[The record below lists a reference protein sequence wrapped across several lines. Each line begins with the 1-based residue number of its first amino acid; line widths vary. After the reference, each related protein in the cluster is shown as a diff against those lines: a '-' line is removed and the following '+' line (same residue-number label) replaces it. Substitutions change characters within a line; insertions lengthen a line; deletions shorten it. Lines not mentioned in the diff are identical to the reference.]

1 MKPKGWGQQGGARPT
16 VFLRAVAVLAAML
29 LVTAPSECRSAQEAE
44 MEEFVKNGDFSQVE
58 EGKPAGWVTIGDP
71 EYVTQELV
79 TADEGGDPCAKLVC
93 TRCEG
98 GQRRQ
103 YAVLAQVGQLRL
115 EEGRLYELACRMRAE
130 AMDELTVRVS
140 IGDAERRRSSGLRVD
155 LPVTGSWSEYRLPFA
170 AARAIG
176 ETGRLQFAI
185 AEPATLYLDDVRLV
199 AIDPDQIVFT
209 HVVPPGSGK
218 NLLPNGSFE
227 LGKIGW
233 SAVGRDIAWGNLD
246 RLHGRVERSGGADGR
261 RFLRIPLGAREGPT
275 FYWDYYEPVVRTLR
289 MMLAANLGWIRVD
302 PGQPYTLSCD
312 MRASVPGVTAVLGVR
327 AQDPRGAG
335 TPRAQDLRHEVR
347 LTSEWQRYSFTF
359 RPQRR
364 YVFVT
369 VGPDLDEE
377 TAVMVDLDAIQLE
390 AGTQATAFAPH
401 GLVEVGI
408 EPSEPG
414 GIFTKGK
421 PATLKLRAYNSGIE
435 TASVHASF
443 EVTDFFDS
451 RAELPGASL
460 EVPPGSLAEHDIV
473 LPRDWQGYYRVQ
485 AVYDG
490 EDMVSAQS
498 LRIAIVPPQTE
509 ADSILGINHAFPDP
523 LLIQVS
529 KKAGVTWYRDWSLK
543 WHDLEPAP
551 GEYRW
556 EIGDAQVDRVVEEGV
571 HLMAL
576 MPPYPSAPWNTTGT
590 PEVASERM
598 PRELAWAPDDPQRL
612 GDFIEKAVS
621 HYRDRVQVWEFLNE
635 PIYTHYAL
643 PARGGD
649 YTPAD
654 YVALLKVAYAAMHRA
669 DPDCTVIAGIGSS
682 PRRLT
687 REVIEAG
694 CLEHCDAFVLH
705 LYPGRMPPE
714 GFIEETDTL
723 LRNMEQHGRLTP
735 IWVTEFAYYGDDDPP
750 SRPYVPGESWAEA
763 RLLADERQCV
773 DYTIRLFALMMA
785 RGTEKFF
792 FHAGVGGEVNQPYYD
807 CSYLKYGGTPAKLF
821 PALAVYADLLQGDW
835 RFAREKRLG
844 EDGFCVAFETDR
856 QSVVV
861 LWQARGQ
868 AAATVPA
875 DVACLDI
882 VGRTLTERPLTLSST
897 PVYLVGPP
905 GEAGRLV
912 DAVRLASQ

>member
-1 MKPKGWGQQGGARPT
+1 
-16 VFLRAVAVLAAML
+16 
-29 LVTAPSECRSAQEAE
+29 
-44 MEEFVKNGDFSQVE
+44 MEKFIRNGDFSQVE
-58 EGKPAGWVTIGDP
+58 EGSPVGWVTIGDP

-79 TADEGGDPCAKLVC
+79 AADEGGNPCAKFVC
-93 TRCEG
+93 TRLAG
-98 GQRRQ
+98 GGRRR
-103 YAVLAQVGQLRL
+103 YAGLAQAGQLRL
-115 EEGRLYELACRMRAE
+115 EEGRLYEMRCRMRTE
-130 AMDELTVRVS
+130 GRDELTVRVS
-140 IGDAERRRSSGLRVD
+140 IVEAEQRRSSGLRAD
-155 LPVTGSWSEYRLPFA
+155 LSVTGSWAEYSLPFA

-176 ETGRLQFAI
+176 QAGQLQFAI
-185 AEPATLYLDDVRLV
+185 AEPATFYLDDVRLSAV
-199 AIDPDQIVFT
+199 EPDQIAFT
-209 HVVPPGSGK
+209 HVVPARPGK
-218 NLLPNGSFE
+218 NLVPNGSFE

-246 RLHGRVERSGGADGR
+246 RLHGRVEQSGGTDGR
-261 RFLRIPLGAREGPT
+261 RFLSIRLGAGQGPT
-275 FYWDYYEPVVRTLR
+275 FYWDYYDPVVRTLR
-289 MMLAANLGWIRVD
+289 TMLAANLGWIPVEPD
-302 PGQPYTLSCD
+302 QPYTLSCE
-312 MRASVPGVTAVLGVR
+312 MRASIPGVKAALGVHG
-327 AQDPRGAG
+327 QNPPGASAS
-335 TPRAQDLRHEVR
+335 RAQDLRDEVR
-347 LTSEWQRYSFTF
+347 LTSEWQCYSFTF
-359 RPQRR
+359 RPQHR

-369 VGPDLDEE
+369 VGPDLEEE
-377 TAVMVDLDAIQLE
+377 TAVTVDIDTIQLE
-390 AGTQATAFAPH
+390 AGTQATAFGPH
-401 GLVEVGI
+401 GPVEVGV

-414 GIFTKGK
+414 GIFTSGK
-421 PATLKLRAYNSGIE
+421 PAALKLRAYNPG
-435 TASVHASF
+435 TAPASVHARF

-451 RAELPGASL
+451 RAELPGVSL
-460 EVPPGSLAEHDIV
+460 EVPGGSLAERDV
-473 LPRDWQGYYRVQ
+473 PLPEDWQGYYHVQ
-485 AVYDG
+485 AAYDG
-490 EDMVSAQS
+490 EGVGGAQS

-509 ADSILGINHAFPDP
+509 TDSILGINHAFPDP
-523 LLIQVS
+523 LLIQLS

-543 WHDLEPAP
+543 WHDLEPVP
-551 GEYRW
+551 GQYRW
-556 EIGDAQVDRVVEEGV
+556 QIGDAQVDRVVQEGV

-590 PEVASERM
+590 REAASDRM
-598 PRELAWAPDDPQRL
+598 PRELAWAPNDPQKL
-612 GDFIEKAVS
+612 GEFIEKAVS
-621 HYRDRVQVWEFLNE
+621 HYRDRVKVWEFLNE

-654 YVALLKVAYAAMHRA
+654 YVALLKVAYAAMHQA

-723 LRNMEQHGRLTP
+723 LRNMEERGRLMP
-735 IWVTEFAYYGDDDPP
+735 MWVTEFAYYGDDDPP
-750 SRPYVPGESWAEA
+750 SRPYVPGESWAES

-785 RGTEKFF
+785 RGAEKFF
-792 FHAGVGGEVNQPYYD
+792 YHAGVGGEVNQPYYN

-821 PALAVYADLLQGDW
+821 PALAIYTRLLGAGW
-835 RFAREKRLG
+835 RFAGEKRLG

-856 QSVVV
+856 QSVAV

-875 DVACLDI
+875 GAACLDI
-882 VGRTLTERPLTLSST
+882 VGRILAERPLPLCST

-912 DAVRLASQ
+912 DAVQLASQ